1 MNKTLLYMAAAAAS
15 LGMAAGFTSC
25 DDEGVM
31 PPVVL
36 PGADG
41 SGNVEVVEPTITIL
55 ELKEAFYDASKNG
68 NDYSTV
74 VGTKEDGTDYIIKGR
89 IVSNT
94 KTGNIYKYV
103 MVEDGTS
110 SMAFSV
116 DNSKLYETVRGDYGA
131 VIAVN
136 VTGLSLGTYRNNL
149 ICGVTTEGYDYP
161 ARIPKAMWEEIAIP
175 QEIPDPSKVEPY
187 EVTIADVLAYK
198 NNTTELLRWQNRLV
212 KFDDV
217 HFTTPG
223 LTYATAGTNVSRYFA
238 DEAGKQLILRNSGSS
253 QWWWEVMPDG
263 TGSITGILGY
273 YSKDWQMQLNDLG
286 GVEGFTPYI
295 PPFFAES
302 FNASLGQF
310 AIENLLPVD
319 PALAAVW
326 KHSSQYTCAIATGY
340 LNTDR
345 KNYDTDSRLVSPEL
359 DLTGCAKATAKFDHA
374 GNYFSSVDVM
384 KQQLTFEV
392 SEDGQNWSA
401 VEIPNYPSNSG
412 FTFVNSGEID
422 LSAYCGK
429 KVKVAFRYRS
439 TSAKAGTW
447 EVNNFSINVEK

>member
-15 LGMAAGFTSC
+15 LGMAVGFTSC

-55 ELKEAFYDASKNG
+55 ELKEAFFDASKNG

-94 KTGNIYKYV
+94 ETGNIYKYV
-103 MVEDGTS
+103 MVEDGTAC
-110 SMAFSV
+110 MAFSV

-161 ARIPKAMWEEIAIP
+161 ARIPKAKWEELAIP
-175 QEIPDPSKVEPY
+175 QEVPDPSKVVPY
-187 EVTIADVLAYK
+187 DVTIADVLNYK
-198 NNTTELLRWQNRLV
+198 NNTTEMLTWQNRLV

-238 DEAGKQLILRNSGSS
+238 DAAGKQIILRNSGSS
-253 QWWWEVMPDG
+253 KWWWEVMPAG

-273 YSKDWQMQLNDLG
+273 YSRDWQMQLNDLE
-286 GVEGFTPYI
+286 GVQGFTPYV
-295 PPFFAES
+295 PPFFAET
-302 FNASLGQF
+302 FAASLGNFTIQN
-310 AIENLLPVD
+310 IQTNTELD
-319 PALAAVW
+319 AVW
-326 KHSSQYTCAIATGY
+326 KHSSKYTCAIATGY
-340 LNTDR
+340 DSANR
-345 KNYDTDSRLVSPEL
+345 KNYLTDSRLISPEL
-359 DLTGCAKATAKFDHA
+359 DLAGCTKATASFDHA
-374 GNYFSSVDVM
+374 GNYFTSVDVM
-384 KQQLTFEV
+384 KQQITFEV
-392 SEDGQNWSA
+392 SEDGQNWTA
-401 VEIPNYPSNSG
+401 VTIPTYPSNSG
-412 FTFVNSGEID
+412 FTFVNSGDID
-422 LSAYCGK
+422 LTPYCGK
-429 KVKVAFRYRS
+429 KVKVAFRYQS
-439 TSAKAGTW
+439 TTAKAGTW
-447 EVNNFSINVEK
+447 EVNNFNINVEK